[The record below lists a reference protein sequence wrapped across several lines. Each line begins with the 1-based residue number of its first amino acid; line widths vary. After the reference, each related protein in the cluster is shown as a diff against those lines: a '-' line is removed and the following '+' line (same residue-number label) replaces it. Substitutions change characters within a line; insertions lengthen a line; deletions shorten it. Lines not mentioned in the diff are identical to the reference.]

1 MDTCDAAV
9 QNVYSSS
16 SGVRFLHIFLS
27 RHSHITVLAVVTSV
41 YFLEASTHKNFS
53 GKLKAT
59 TMSSSTCVNNRADLN
74 GFHFKRVNYLA
85 FKAKTC
91 MKVWNLEYPVCVH
104 LQIQKWC
111 ALPAALS
118 LLLSVL
124 SARVGEA

>member
-1 MDTCDAAV
+1 M
-9 QNVYSSS
+9 
-16 SGVRFLHIFLS
+16 
-27 RHSHITVLAVVTSV
+27 LAVVTSV

-91 MKVWNLEYPVCVH
+91 MKVWNLEYSSVCAFANTEVVRF
-104 LQIQKWC
+104 
-111 ALPAALS
+111 AG
-118 LLLSVL
+118 
-124 SARVGEA
+124 RF